1 MDNSDGLEPE
11 TAEQWLDRVGVV
23 LCTRHLHGP
32 VGTVGAEREFKRA
45 FELNPSH
52 AEGHHQYSHLLLMLG
67 RVNDSFVESKKY
79 LELDPVSQSPISHL
93 AYHYLYSRQYDDAI
107 REYEKERQLFAD
119 TRPVRHIRL
128 GQAYYQKGM
137 LNEAVAEFLQGFAG
151 TGSPPDDIAELRKAF
166 ASSGIRGFYQ
176 KRIEQFKAKPQTEQ
190 STVDIAE
197 FYARLGEKDQA
208 FAWLEKA
215 YAQHSDGLVRLK
227 EELGFDNIR
236 SDPRFADLLRRIGLP
251 Q

>member
-52 AEGHHQYSHLLLMLG
+52 AECHHQYSHLLLMLG

-128 GQAYYQKGM
+128 GQPTIRREC
-137 LNEAVAEFLQGFAG
+137 L
-151 TGSPPDDIAELRKAF
+151 T
-166 ASSGIRGFYQ
+166 SSGRVFT
-176 KRIEQFKAKPQTEQ
+176 R
-190 STVDIAE
+190 
-197 FYARLGEKDQA
+197 
-208 FAWLEKA
+208 
-215 YAQHSDGLVRLK
+215 VRRNGSSSRRHCRVKKSVRQL
-227 EELGFDNIR
+227 R
-236 SDPRFADLLRRIGLP
+236 HPRFLSKANRAI
-251 Q
+251 QSETSN